1 MSDIDSGPDRLE
13 TPEEMAAATSG
24 ASRSPFS
31 SRKRLERAKE
41 LVRGIAVAATNS
53 SLYPPTHPSVLQS
66 LDELVAAVTG
76 VMELGFEDVTVN
88 VYKATLFVED
98 HVLPEESA
106 TYAKL
111 IDDLLAR
118 GISAITFSEEFSRSD
133 AESFVALMGSD
144 SVKDIEAARAFLDGR
159 GASSVAVA
167 ETTTL
172 ADQDAK
178 ETPKEEKA
186 RVRRQYET
194 GVAAMRDVE
203 TQVKLGRVFDVEPLQ
218 SLVNG
223 LLEGLFRDPAAV
235 LGLTAIKSHDDY
247 TLNHAINVCILSL
260 SLGATLGL
268 DDESLR
274 SLGLSAL
281 LYDLGKVRIP
291 EDILNKEGPLTADE
305 WQIIKSHAAEG
316 ADLLKRI
323 QLVDQMP
330 MIVAYEHHQRHDL
343 QGYPEDTSVD
353 GQEQHLFSRVVA
365 LCDAYDAMTTSRPF
379 RREIR
384 PDKALAVLMQ
394 GRGKAYDPSIT
405 KAFVAMLGIYPMGA
419 VVRLSDK
426 TTAIVF
432 RVNRDDLLRPRVKVL
447 VDADGRWM
455 DEPTIADLRLID
467 RGTGSHALTIAD
479 CVPAAD
485 AGIDDVWEYL

>member
-1 MSDIDSGPDRLE
+1 VTSDDTGPERLE
-13 TPEEMAAATSG
+13 TPEEMAQATAGATRSLFSG
-24 ASRSPFS
+24 
-31 SRKRLERAKE
+31 RKRLERAKE
-41 LVRGIAVAATNS
+41 LVRAIAVAGTNA
-53 SLYPPTHPSVLQS
+53 SLYPPTHPAVAASI
-66 LDELVAAVTG
+66 DELVAG
-76 VMELGFEDVTVN
+76 VAGVIELGLEDVTVN

-118 GISAITFSEEFSRSD
+118 GISAITFAEDFGHVD
-133 AESFVALMGSD
+133 AEAFVALMGAD
-144 SVKDIEAARAFLDGR
+144 GVRDIEGARAFLEQR
-159 GASSVAVA
+159 AASSVSVA

-172 ADQDAK
+172 AEDEKGETSKEAK
-178 ETPKEEKA
+178 AKYRK
-186 RVRRQYET
+186 QYDT
-194 GVAAMRDVE
+194 GVSAMRDIE
-203 TQVKLGRVFDVEPLQ
+203 TQVKLGKVFDVGPLQ
-218 SLVNG
+218 NLVNA
-223 LLEGLFRDPAAV
+223 LLESLFTDPAAV

-247 TLNHAINVCILSL
+247 TLNHSINVSILSL
-260 SLGATLGL
+260 SLGVSLGL
-268 DDESLR
+268 DEDSLR

-305 WQIIKSHAAEG
+305 WQIVKGHAAEG

-343 QGYPEDTSVD
+343 QGYPDQGVAE
-353 GQEQHLFSRVVA
+353 EQHLFSKVVA

-405 KAFVAMLGIYPMGA
+405 KALVGMLGIYPMGA
-419 VVRLSDK
+419 VVKLS
-426 TTAIVF
+426 TGGTAVVF
-432 RVNRDDLLRPRVKVL
+432 RVNRDDLLCPRVKVL
-447 VDADGRWM
+447 IDATGRWI
-455 DEPTIADLRLID
+455 DEPEIVDLRLMD
-467 RGTGSHALTIAD
+467 RQAGSHAVSIAE
-479 CVPAAD
+479 CVPASE

>member
-1 MSDIDSGPDRLE
+1 VSDTDKGQDRLE
-13 TPEEMAAATSG
+13 TPEEMAAAAAASG
-24 ASRSPFS
+24 RSPFS
-31 SRKRLERAKE
+31 GRKRQERARE
-41 LVRGIAVAATNS
+41 LVRAIAVSATNAG
-53 SLYPPTHPSVLQS
+53 LYPPLHPSVVQS
-66 LDELVAAVTG
+66 VDDLVDAVCA
-76 VMELGFEDVTVN
+76 VMDLGFDEITIN
-88 VYKATLFVED
+88 VYKHTLFVED

-106 TYAKL
+106 TYGKL

-118 GISAITFSEEFSRSD
+118 GISALTITDDFARTDGE
-133 AESFVALMGSD
+133 ALTALMVTEGVRDIDAAQDFIDEHGS
-144 SVKDIEAARAFLDGR
+144 RAVTL
-159 GASSVAVA
+159 A

-172 ADQDAK
+172 EDEGSSEKAK
-178 ETPKEEKA
+178 ESKA
-186 RVRRQYET
+186 RARKTYDA
-194 GVAAMRDVE
+194 GVQQMRDLE
-203 TQVKLGRVFDVEPLQ
+203 TQAKLGRVFEVGPLQ
-218 SLVNG
+218 NMVNG
-223 LLEGLFRDPAAV
+223 LLEQLFTDPAAV

-247 TLNHAINVCILSL
+247 TLNHAINVCILAI

-268 DDESLR
+268 DEESLK

-291 EDILNKEGPLTADE
+291 EDILNKEGPLTSDE
-305 WQIIKSHAAEG
+305 WQIVKSHAAEG

-330 MIVAYEHHQRHDL
+330 MIVAFEHHQRHDL
-343 QGYPEDTSVD
+343 QGYPDHAA
-353 GQEQHLFSRVVA
+353 GQEQHLFSKVVA

-405 KAFVAMLGIYPMGA
+405 KAYVAMLGIYPMGA
-419 VVRLSDK
+419 VVKLTDSS
-426 TTAIVF
+426 TAVVF

-447 VDADGRWM
+447 ADAEGRWLE
-455 DEPTIADLRLID
+455 EPPVLDLRVAD
-467 RGTGSHALTIAD
+467 PTTGAIGIVEA
-479 CVPAAD
+479 VPAAE

>member
-1 MSDIDSGPDRLE
+1 VTDTETGPERLE
-13 TPEEMAAATSG
+13 TPAEMAEATAGATRSLFSG
-24 ASRSPFS
+24 
-31 SRKRLERAKE
+31 RKRLERAKE
-41 LVRGIAVAATNS
+41 LVRSIAVAGTNA
-53 SLYPPTHPSVLQS
+53 SLYPPTHPTVATSI
-66 LDELVAAVTG
+66 DELVAG
-76 VMELGFEDVTVN
+76 VAGVIELGLEDVTVN

-106 TYAKL
+106 TYAKI

-118 GISAITFSEEFSRSD
+118 GISAITFAEEFGRAD
-133 AESFVALMGSD
+133 AEAFVALMGAD
-144 SVKDIEAARAFLDGR
+144 GIRDIEGARGFLEQRAVTGV
-159 GASSVAVA
+159 SVA

-172 ADQDAK
+172 AEDEKSGTTK
-178 ETPKEEKA
+178 EAKA
-186 RVRRQYET
+186 RFRKQYDT
-194 GVAAMRDVE
+194 GVTAMRDVE
-203 TQVKLGRVFDVEPLQ
+203 TQVKLGKVFDVSPLQ
-218 SLVNG
+218 NLVNA
-223 LLEGLFRDPAAV
+223 LLESLFTDPAAV

-247 TLNHAINVCILSL
+247 TLNHSINVSILSL
-260 SLGATLGL
+260 SLGVSLGL
-268 DDESLR
+268 DEESLR

-323 QLVDQMP
+323 QMLDQMP

-343 QGYPEDTSVD
+343 QGYPNNSAP
-353 GQEQHLFSRVVA
+353 QEQHLFSKVVA

-394 GRGKAYDPSIT
+394 GRGKAYDPSMT
-405 KAFVAMLGIYPMGA
+405 KALVGMLGIYPMGA
-419 VVRLSDK
+419 VVKLSSGG
-426 TTAIVF
+426 TAVVF
-432 RVNRDDLLRPRVKVL
+432 RVNRDDLLCPRVKVL
-447 VDADGRWM
+447 IDAEGRWM
-455 DEPTIADLRLID
+455 DEPEIVDLRLID
-467 RGTGSHALTIAD
+467 RQSGSHAVAIAE
-479 CVPAAD
+479 CIPAAE